1 MTLWQLSAGELDRLY
16 EDGAASP
23 VEVVQQCLQRQR
35 ATHGRINAL
44 CTLDEAGAL
53 QAARESEARMRQ
65 RQRRGPLDG
74 VPFTVKD
81 NLFAGGLRATWGSKV
96 FEGFV
101 PADDDLV
108 VARLRAAG
116 ACLLGKTNT
125 PELALAGRTD
135 NLLFGTTRNPVD
147 LRLTPGG
154 SSGGAVAATAAGV
167 APLAIG
173 TDAGGSTRLPS
184 SYTGLFG
191 LRPST
196 GRIPRCHGFP
206 PLASDFQVIGLMAR
220 TLPDIVATLQAVAG
234 PNGLDPSSLRLPAL
248 GSGADRPPPRLR
260 WVDGVDGE
268 AVDPAVRAACRAA
281 VARLRQAGLEVRDG
295 PAPYDLDRVRAV
307 WGVISSAGVARAL
320 QDRPDWRER
329 VTPDIARLA
338 DAGAGVA
345 AEALQAA
352 LDEVAAM
359 RSAVAARFGEDDFVL
374 TPTAAVLPWPC
385 ELPYASTVDG
395 RPGTPRSA
403 SVFST
408 WVNACGLPA
417 ISLPLALAPDGLPVG
432 LQLVGRFG
440 QDAALLDAAR
450 RLCASC
456 PPPAARFHDAPSGPG
471 GALVSYAFDDDA

>member
-1 MTLWQLSAGELDRLY
+1 MTAWQLSAGELDRLF
-16 EDGAASP
+16 EDGAVSP
-23 VEVVQQCLQRQR
+23 VEVMQQCLERNW
-35 ATHGRINAL
+35 ATHGSLNAV
-44 CTLDEAGAL
+44 CSLDEAGAL
-53 QAARESEARMRQ
+53 QAARESEARMRR

-81 NLFAGGLRATWGSKV
+81 NLFVRGLRATWGSRV
-96 FEGFV
+96 FAGFE
-101 PADDDLV
+101 PEDDDLV
-108 VARLRAAG
+108 VTRLRAAG

-125 PELALAGRTD
+125 PELALSGRTD

-154 SSGGAVAATAAGV
+154 SSGGAAAATAAGV
-167 APLAIG
+167 APLAVA
-173 TDAGGSTRLPS
+173 TDAGGSTRLPA
-184 SYTGLFG
+184 SYNGLFG

-220 TLPDIVATLQAVAG
+220 TLADIVTTLQAVAG
-234 PNGLDPSSLRLPAL
+234 PHALDASSLRLPAL
-248 GSGADRPPPRLR
+248 GFREDRPLPRLR
-260 WVDGVDGE
+260 WIDGVGGE
-268 AVDPAVRAACRAA
+268 PVNPAVRTACRGR
-281 VARLRQAGLEVRDG
+281 VAHLQQGGFEVREG

-307 WGVISSAGVARAL
+307 WAVLSSAGVARAL
-320 QDRPDWRER
+320 RDRPGWREG

-338 DAGAGVA
+338 EAGAAVSPD
-345 AEALQAA
+345 ALQAA

-359 RSAVAARFGEDDFVL
+359 RAGVEARFGDEDFIL

-385 ELPYASTVDG
+385 ELPHASDVDG

-408 WVNACGLPA
+408 WVNACGLP
-417 ISLPLALAPDGLPVG
+417 VG

-450 RLCASC
+450 QLCERC
-456 PPPAARFHDAPSGPG
+456 PPPSARFQDAPGAPG
-471 GALVSYAFDDDA
+471 AALVSYACGA